1 MIQEYRFGKMVIDG
15 KPYDQDLIIADGEV
29 LSNWWREKGHNL
41 LVKDIEK
48 VLNTHNPDIIVVG
61 KGQFGM
67 MGISD
72 EVKKHLHNQGIELI
86 HKKTGK
92 AVQIFNKY
100 YNEGKKVIGAFHLT
114 C

>member
-15 KPYDQDLIIADGEV
+15 EAYDKDLVIAKGKV
-29 LSNWWREKGHNL
+29 IPNWWRDKGHL
-41 LVKDIEK
+41 LQLSDLKK
-48 VLNTHNPDIIVVG
+48 VLEENQPEVVVIG

-67 MGISD
+67 MSISD
-72 EVKKHLHNQGIELI
+72 EFLNFLHERNIELQ

-100 YNEGKKVIGAFHLT
+100 YNQGKDVMGAFHLT

>member
-15 KPYDQDLIIADGEV
+15 EAYDKDLIIAGGEV
-29 LSNWWREKGHNL
+29 LPNWWRNKGHNL
-41 LVKDIEK
+41 QIADIERE
-48 VLNTHNPDIIVVG
+48 VDQHQPEALVIG

-67 MGISD
+67 MTISN
-72 EVKKHLHNQGIELI
+72 EVRQFLHDRDIELI
-86 HKKTGK
+86 DKKTGK

-100 YNEGKKVIGAFHLT
+100 FNQGKQVMGAFHLT

>member
-1 MIQEYRFGKMVIDG
+1 MIQEYRFGKMVIG
-15 KPYDQDLIIADGEV
+15 GATYEQDLIIAGGEV
-29 LSNWWREKGHNL
+29 IPNWWRKKGHNFQMS
-41 LVKDIEK
+41 DIEK
-48 VLNTHNPDIIVVG
+48 VMNNHQPEILVVG

-67 MGISD
+67 LTVSD
-72 EVKKHLHNQGIELI
+72 EVQNYMHQHEIELI

-100 YNEGKKVIGAFHLT
+100 YHQGKNVIGAFHLT